1 MISLG
6 KVVYRLL
13 RSCMRLPQ
21 GYYAA
26 ALIMAVLLF
35 FLFHKERLGKRLAI
49 SLLCPYLF
57 LVLGTTVLKRR
68 TMASMR
74 YFLRPFRSHTQI
86 LRNGLSR
93 SRYQVAQVLLNVLL
107 LSPIGVLMPC
117 MVKKKWIVV
126 PVGFCFSLLIEV
138 LQLVLRKG
146 TFEVDDL
153 IHNTLGVVIACGC
166 FAIGEKI
173 TRIGYKDP
181 IGNLKKR

>member
-1 MISLG
+1 MRTLG
-6 KVVYRLL
+6 KTVYSVL
-13 RSCMRLPQ
+13 RSCLRMPQ

-26 ALIMAVLLF
+26 ALVLGVLLF
-35 FLFHKERLGKRLAI
+35 FLFRKERLVKRLAI

-74 YFLRPFRSHTQI
+74 YFLSPFRLHRQI
-86 LRNGLSR
+86 LRNGISR

-107 LSPIGVLMPC
+107 LSPIGMLMPC
-117 MVKKKWIVV
+117 MVKKKWVVV

-153 IHNTLGVVIACGC
+153 INNTAGVVIGLG
-166 FAIGEKI
+166 INLLGEKLFG
-173 TRIGYKDP
+173 RKRDP
-181 IGNLKKR
+181 EF